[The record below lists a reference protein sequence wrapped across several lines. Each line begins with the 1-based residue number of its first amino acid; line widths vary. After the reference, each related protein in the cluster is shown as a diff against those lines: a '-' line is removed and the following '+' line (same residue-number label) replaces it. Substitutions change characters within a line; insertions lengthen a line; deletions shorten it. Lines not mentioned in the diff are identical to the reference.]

1 MHPSVCVT
9 QLYRSDD
16 IGGLTKQRGV
26 VDMADICN
34 TGQQTLKKNQNSHKL
49 YVILVILCRYNTS
62 RL

>member
-34 TGQQTLKKNQNSHKL
+34 TGQQTLKKKTKIVTS
-49 YVILVILCRYNTS
+49 YV
-62 RL
+62 